1 MITVEVLRGNRLY
14 LETNDWSII
23 ILNVIYLKG
32 KRKVRKLNIISKGM
46 TSVILTNHIR
56 TR

>member
-1 MITVEVLRGNRLY
+1 MITVEVIRGNRLY

>member
-1 MITVEVLRGNRLY
+1 MITVDVIRGNRLY

-32 KRKVRKLNIISKGM
+32 KRKVRKLNII
-46 TSVILTNHIR
+46 
-56 TR
+56 